1 MTLRIGTRGSAL
13 ALTQTGMV
21 AEAIAALL
29 GRPRDAVEL
38 VTVRTDGDRLPG
50 SLASL
55 GGTGVFA
62 TALRDALREGRLRPG
77 RALDEGPADRAP
89 DGLRLVAVPER
100 VDPRDALCARDG
112 LTLDTLPTGA
122 RVGTGSPRRAAQLRA
137 VRPDLD
143 VVDLR
148 GNVPTRLGRVAG
160 HQRPDHD
167 DPGDLDAVVLAM
179 AGLARLGLL
188 AAVTEA
194 LDPAVVMPAPAQG
207 ALAVEAAGPLDDA
220 TEAALAALDHAPTRL
235 AVLAERSLLATLE
248 AGCAAPVGAW
258 GRVEDGRLLLDAVV
272 SAADGSQRLTV
283 AEAVAVTL
291 DVTAHAAPDLAGA
304 QAGVDAGAQTV
315 PTQPSTQPSR
325 SAVDARTA
333 RGPGAAR
340 PGGRRPG
347 ARRTR
352 GGCPPSARSRRSPAG
367 RSWCH
372 AAVRGENGSRP
383 GWPRTVA
390 PR

>member
-21 AEAIAALL
+21 AEAIAELL

-62 TALRDALREGRLRPG
+62 TALRDALREGRCDLAVHSMKDLPT
-77 RALDEGPADRAP
+77 APP

-112 LTLDTLPTGA
+112 LTLDTLPAGA

-137 VRPDLD
+137 RRPDLD

-160 HQRPDHD
+160 HQRPGHG

-188 AAVTEA
+188 AAVTEP

-207 ALAVEAAGPLDDA
+207 ALAVEAAGPLDGA

-235 AVLAERSLLATLE
+235 AVLAERSLLAALE
-248 AGCAAPVGAW
+248 AGCAAPVGAL
-258 GRVEDGRLLLDAVV
+258 GRVEDGTLLLDAVV
-272 SAADGSQRLTV
+272 SATDGSRRLT
-283 AEAVAVTL
+283 ATEAVAVTP
-291 DVTAHAAPDLAGA
+291 DPASAEASAEAAAAAVTLG
-304 QAGVDAGAQTV
+304 QRV
-315 PTQPSTQPSR
+315 
-325 SAVDARTA
+325 ARA
-333 RGPGAAR
+333 LLEQGAADLVHEARADGLPAPAPATPAPAHPAPALR
-340 PGGRRPG
+340 P
-347 ARRTR
+347 
-352 GGCPPSARSRRSPAG
+352 PPAHWPAG

-372 AAVRGENGSRP
+372 AVVSGASASRL
-383 GWPRTVA
+383 GWPCTVE